1 MAKNREHRSKRQ
13 SVLGGSLLLMA
24 SAAAAKLFGA
34 VFRIPL
40 TAMLGGE
47 GMGYFSSA
55 YGLFLPIFSLSVTGM
70 NTAVAALTARLLAQN
85 RDSAVWA
92 LCRKSLHLF
101 ALIGVCG
108 SLLLF
113 LAAKPLCIFFLH
125 NSGAV
130 LSVQCFAPAVF
141 FCCINAVLRGV
152 WEGRQ
157 DMRPTAFSQCL
168 ESAARLGFGL
178 LLCRFVLTHTDI
190 LPPTPYSLSQIA
202 AAAAIFGVTL
212 STAAGT
218 LLLCLFRQPKCPKPS
233 ELTDS
238 RPLMRSL
245 WRLLLPISAAA
256 LVTNLTSIVDLVTG
270 MRGLEQMISRAPAA
284 FSRFASAEQAANYLY
299 GAFSGMS
306 VTIFNLVPSLTNML
320 GKGVLPAF
328 AASFSAD
335 DPRAMSAHAASAL
348 QTSALL
354 AIPSGLGI
362 FALSAPILTLLFPS
376 RPTEIAAAAPP
387 LMVLGLAVI
396 PLALSIP
403 LMSMLQAANAAG
415 QSAMTTL
422 WGACTKLL
430 CNLLLIPR
438 LGLMGMAVSTLIC
451 YVVILVR
458 AAVIFRRKTG
468 LSASLPAVCR
478 KPAVSGIACAV
489 AAASAYPL
497 LMRVFPQAA
506 SLLCAVAVGG
516 GVYLL
521 CLWCLRVQ
529 LRPAA

>member
-1 MAKNREHRSKRQ
+1 MKRQ

-24 SAAAAKLFGA
+24 SAAAAKLLGA

-70 NTAVAALTARLLAQN
+70 NTAVAALTARLL
-85 RDSAVWA
+85 SANEESAAWV
-92 LCRKSLHLF
+92 LYRKSLRLF
-101 ALIGVCG
+101 SLFGLLG

-113 LAAKPLCIFFLH
+113 LAAKPLCIRFLH

-130 LSVQCFAPAVF
+130 LAVQCFAPAVF

-157 DMRPTAFSQCL
+157 DMRPTAFSQFL

-178 LLCRFVLTHTDI
+178 FLCRFVLTHTNI
-190 LPPTPYSLSQIA
+190 LPSNHYSQPQIA
-202 AAAAIFGVTL
+202 AAAAILGVTL

-218 LLLCLFRQPKCPKPS
+218 LLLCLFRLPKHPKSAPAQ
-233 ELTDS
+233 TDS
-238 RPLMRSL
+238 RPIMQALL
-245 WRLLLPISAAA
+245 KLLLPISAAA
-256 LVTNLTSIVDLVTG
+256 LVTNLTSIVDLATG
-270 MRGLEQMISRAPAA
+270 MRGLEQMISRTPSA
-284 FSRFASAEQAANYLY
+284 FSEFSSAEQAANYLY

-306 VTIFNLVPSLTNML
+306 VTIFNLIPSMINML

-328 AASFSAD
+328 ASNYSAGD
-335 DPRAMSAHAASAL
+335 ARGMSANAASAL
-348 QTSALL
+348 QATALL
-354 AIPSGLGI
+354 AVPSGLGI

-376 RPTEIAAAAPP
+376 RPAEIAAAAPP

-403 LMSMLQAANAAG
+403 LMSMLQAADAAG
-415 QSAMTTL
+415 QSAFATL
-422 WGACTKLL
+422 LGALTKLL

-438 LGLMGMAVSTLIC
+438 IGLMGMAISTLIC
-451 YVVILVR
+451 YTVILIR

-468 LSASLPAVCR
+468 ISASLSVVCR
-478 KPAVSGIACAV
+478 KPALSGCACAV

-497 LMRVFPQAA
+497 LMRYFPQSV